1 MNRREEEPE
10 EEEEK
15 AASNQWKLNRVR
27 TTEKPKELFPISAL
41 ESEVI
46 YGKYICNVTICIDG
60 QVLLTLQ
67 SGFRKLGEDVINRR
81 ISILTISFI

>member
-41 ESEVI
+41 ESGSFL
-46 YGKYICNVTICIDG
+46 GKYNDDVTLSIDG
-60 QVLLTLQ
+60 HT
-67 SGFRKLGEDVINRR
+67 GEIIDR
-81 ISILTISFI
+81 